1 MVVERAR
8 GGAAGEGGTAKEDT
22 VAGAAQQQ
30 LATKIPMQ
38 ARREDMLTG
47 MVYQRNSKVQLRGG
61 RIYRIF
67 VAFYAVNSAQ
77 ALHQNRS
84 GRRRRVVD
92 NRYDIID
99 RYRGSPMGEVGTS
112 Y

>member
-1 MVVERAR
+1 VVVERAR

-38 ARREDMLTG
+38 ARREDMVTG

-61 RIYRIF
+61 RIVSSLLFMLSTQRKHFIKIGLA
-67 VAFYAVNSAQ
+67 VAS
-77 ALHQNRS
+77 S
-84 GRRRRVVD
+84 
-92 NRYDIID
+92 IID
-99 RYRGSPMGEVGTS
+99 TISLIDIEAVPWEKY
-112 Y
+112 

>member
-38 ARREDMLTG
+38 ARREDMVTG

-61 RIYRIF
+61 RIVSSLLFMLSTQRKATSSKS
-67 VAFYAVNSAQ
+67 VWPS
-77 ALHQNRS
+77 
-84 GRRRRVVD
+84 RRRVALAL
-92 NRYDIID
+92 D
-99 RYRGSPMGEVGTS
+99 R
-112 Y
+112 